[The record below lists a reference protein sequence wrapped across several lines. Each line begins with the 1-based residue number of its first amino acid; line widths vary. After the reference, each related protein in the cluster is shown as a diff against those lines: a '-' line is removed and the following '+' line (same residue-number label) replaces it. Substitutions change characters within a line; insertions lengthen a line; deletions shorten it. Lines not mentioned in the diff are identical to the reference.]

1 MGGMG
6 GFGPFG
12 NIFSVNKNNEIKK
25 GKPIIFN
32 IKCSLTDLC
41 LGKTK
46 KIKITRKI
54 IIDKDNKICEDT
66 LKCCNNCSVC
76 NGNGI
81 INKIIQ
87 LGPGLMQQSRQPCNK
102 CSGSGKSLKKEYSI
116 KNKVELVE
124 IFIEKGSC
132 NGDKI
137 KLTDKGNMI
146 PGKLTSDLIIIINEI
161 EHPEFKRKNNDL
173 LLKMDISLYDALCGF
188 NTVIK
193 HPDNRELVI
202 ISDNIINN
210 ECIKCIE
217 TGGMP
222 IKNDSFNNGKLF
234 IVFNIIYPQNNELS
248 ENHKK
253 ILNDIFKTIPSYK
266 RFINRKSKKDLLK
279 DENTENIEN
288 TETDI
293 EEHFLK
299 NINPKEFGKKNNK
312 YKSAEDSDSDDGENP
327 QRCRTM

>member
-1 MGGMG
+1 M
-6 GFGPFG
+6 
-12 NIFSVNKNNEIKK
+12 
-25 GKPIIFN
+25 
-32 IKCSLTDLC
+32 
-41 LGKTK
+41 
-46 KIKITRKI
+46 
-54 IIDKDNKICEDT
+54 
-66 LKCCNNCSVC
+66 
-76 NGNGI
+76 
-81 INKIIQ
+81 
-87 LGPGLMQQSRQPCNK
+87 
-102 CSGSGKSLKKEYSI
+102 
-116 KNKVELVE
+116 VE

-146 PGKLTSDLIIIINEI
+146 PGKLTSDLVIIINEI

-234 IVFNIIYPQNNELS
+234 IVFNIIYPQKNELS

-279 DENTENIEN
+279 DEN